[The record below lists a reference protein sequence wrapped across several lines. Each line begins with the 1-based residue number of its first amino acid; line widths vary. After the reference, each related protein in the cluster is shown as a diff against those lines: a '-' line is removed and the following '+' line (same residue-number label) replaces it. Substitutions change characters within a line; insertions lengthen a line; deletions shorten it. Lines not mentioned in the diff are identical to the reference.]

1 MESSFDVGK
10 DVVIDFIDV
19 NVRGRVFFVMALHEI
34 PRAAVSRE
42 HRHLRK
48 RCLCLTLKK
57 V

>member
-19 NVRGRVFFVMALHEI
+19 NVRGRVIFVMVLHEI
-34 PRAAVSRE
+34 PQNAAGRE
-42 HRHLRK
+42 HRLLRK